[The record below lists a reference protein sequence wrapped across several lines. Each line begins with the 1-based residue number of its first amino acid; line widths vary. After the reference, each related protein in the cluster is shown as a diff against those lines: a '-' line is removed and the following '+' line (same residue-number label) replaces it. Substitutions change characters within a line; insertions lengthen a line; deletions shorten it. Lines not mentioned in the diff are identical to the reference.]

1 MSRNA
6 TTTPIAFIDLPAQ
19 RRRLGSRIDEA
30 IARVLAHGQY
40 ILGPEVTELEK
51 KLAEFSGAQHAVTC
65 ANGTDAIHLVLMAL
79 GAGAGDAVFV
89 PGFTFVATAEVV
101 ALVGATPIF
110 VDVDRDTFNMSLE
123 SLAAAIPEAK
133 RRGLKPKAVIAV
145 DLYGQPADYAAIH
158 KIAGEHGL
166 AVIADAAQSFGGA
179 FEGKPVGS
187 LTTYTTTSFY
197 PAKPLGCY
205 GDGGAIFTNDD
216 EGAELL
222 KSLRFHGKG
231 DHQYNNVRIGMNSRL
246 DTIQAAILLP
256 KLEIFAE
263 EIAAREAVARRYSA
277 AFEGLA
283 GVPRVR
289 KGAQSAWAQY
299 TIVVDDRDALVAACK
314 SAGVPTAIHYPIP
327 LHLQVGYKSFP
338 RAPGGLPNC
347 EWLAAR
353 VVSLPMHPYLDAP
366 AQERIVSA
374 VRGALAGAGKSA
386 A

>member
-1 MSRNA
+1 MSREA
-6 TTTPIAFIDLPAQ
+6 TTSPIAFIDLAAQ

-30 IARVLAHGQY
+30 VARVLAHGQY

-51 KLAEFSGAQHAVTC
+51 KLAEFSGAKHAITC

-79 GAGAGDAVFV
+79 GVGPGDAVFV

-101 ALVGATPIF
+101 GLVGASPVF

-133 RRGLKPKAVIAV
+133 RQGLTPKAVIAV

-158 KIAGEHGL
+158 KMAGEHGL
-166 AVIADAAQSFGGA
+166 AVIADGAQSFGGA
-179 FEGKPVGS
+179 FEGKRVGA
-187 LTTYTTTSFY
+187 LAPYTTTSFY

-256 KLEIFAE
+256 KLEIFADE
-263 EIAAREAVARRYSA
+263 VAAREAVANRYSKA
-277 AFEGLA
+277 LDGATK
-283 GVPRVR
+283 VPLIRN
-289 KGAQSAWAQY
+289 GAQSAWAQY
-299 TIVVDDRDALVAACK
+299 TIVADNRDGMVAACK
-314 SAGVPTAIHYPIP
+314 ASGVPTAIHYPIP
-327 LHLQVGYKSFP
+327 LHMQIGYKSFP

-347 EWLAAR
+347 EWLASR

-366 AQERIVSA
+366 TQDRIIAV
-374 VRGALAGAGKSA
+374 VRGALKGAGKSA

>member
-1 MSRNA
+1 MSRDA
-6 TTTPIAFIDLPAQ
+6 TTPPIAFIDLAAQ

-30 IARVLAHGQY
+30 ITRVIAHGQY

-51 KLAEFSGAQHAVTC
+51 KLAEFSGAKHAITC
-65 ANGTDAIHLVLMAL
+65 ANGTDAIHLVLMSL
-79 GAGAGDAVFV
+79 GIGPGDGVFV

-101 ALVGATPIF
+101 GLVGASPVF
-110 VDVDRDTFNMSLE
+110 VDVDRDTFSMSIE
-123 SLAAAIPEAK
+123 SLATAIPEAK

-158 KIAGEHGL
+158 RIAAEHGL
-166 AVIADAAQSFGGA
+166 AVIADGAQSFGGA
-179 FEGKPVGS
+179 FEGKRVGTLS
-187 LTTYTTTSFY
+187 AYTTTSFY

-256 KLEIFAE
+256 KLEILAE
-263 EIAAREAVARRYSA
+263 EVEARQAVALRYSKA
-277 AFEGLA
+277 LEGVTK
-283 GVPRVR
+283 VPCIR

-299 TIVVDDRDALVAACK
+299 TIIADDRDAMVAACK
-314 SAGVPTAIHYPIP
+314 AAGVPTAIHYPIP
-327 LHLQVGYKSFP
+327 LHMQFGYKSYP
-338 RAPGGLPNC
+338 RAPGGLPNA
-347 EWLAAR
+347 EWLASR
-353 VVSLPMHPYLDAP
+353 VVSLPMHPYLDVP
-366 AQERIVSA
+366 TQDRIIATVK
-374 VRGALAGAGKSA
+374 GALVGAGKSA